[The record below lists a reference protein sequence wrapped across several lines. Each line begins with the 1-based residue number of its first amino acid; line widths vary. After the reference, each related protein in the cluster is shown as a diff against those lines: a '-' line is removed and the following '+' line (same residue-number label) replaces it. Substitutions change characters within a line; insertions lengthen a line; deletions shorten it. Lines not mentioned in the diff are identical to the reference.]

1 MTMSDNEWKRVVQQI
16 RTNGNKPNR
25 VILVFTT
32 KKVDLVPDEFYSS
45 FYAIFNYYILQ
56 DKSGNGWHTS
66 SISYFVSIMQ
76 IFLHVFC
83 YHFCCLLK

>member
-1 MTMSDNEWKRVVQQI
+1 MTMSDNEWKRVAQRI

-45 FYAIFNYYILQ
+45 FYAIFNYYI
-56 DKSGNGWHTS
+56 
-66 SISYFVSIMQ
+66 
-76 IFLHVFC
+76 
-83 YHFCCLLK
+83 